1 MPNIIEKQDA
11 EKILQIYNKE
21 QQNGG
26 GNTEMGNIIHSMK
39 RWKSNQNGG
48 SNQKY
53 NFHDSLLELKHAFR
67 KHYFS

>member
-1 MPNIIEKQDA
+1 
-11 EKILQIYNKE
+11 
-21 QQNGG
+21 
-26 GNTEMGNIIHSMK
+26 MGNIIYSMK
-39 RWKSNQNGG
+39 RWKNNQNGG

>member
-26 GNTEMGNIIHSMK
+26 GNTEMGNIIYSMK
-39 RWKSNQNGG
+39 RLNNNQGG

>member
-1 MPNIIEKQDA
+1 MSNIIEKQVAD
-11 EKILQIYNKE
+11 EILQIYNRD
-21 QQNGG
+21 QQSGG

-39 RWKSNQNGG
+39 KWKNNQKGG